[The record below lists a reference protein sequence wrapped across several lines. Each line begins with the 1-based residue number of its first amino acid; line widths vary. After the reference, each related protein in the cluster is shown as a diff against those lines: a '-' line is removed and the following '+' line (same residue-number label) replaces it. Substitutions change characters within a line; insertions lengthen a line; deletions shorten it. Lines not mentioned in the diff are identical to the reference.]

1 MQTRTVFWQTRGAA
15 GKIFPLFIFE
25 CVFYINK
32 NFTRLFLFQLCY
44 LDFNFNFKR
53 LCQTGPQLVWA
64 TIIFGAIQTKAFTA
78 FTTSFA
84 LLPIKSFYLVIIFT
98 FLSNL
103 LEFGNYTQA
112 CKVHRGAAQSFLTCL
127 KAHISGFMQCATSS

>member
-1 MQTRTVFWQTRGAA
+1 MQPANSWRRRNDIYT
-15 GKIFPLFIFE
+15 FIFE
-25 CVFYINK
+25 CVFNISK
-32 NFTRLFLFQLCY
+32 NFTRLFLFQLYY
-44 LDFNFNFKR
+44 LDFNFNKR

-64 TIIFGAIQTKAFTA
+64 TIIFGAIQTKAVTA

>member
-1 MQTRTVFWQTRGAA
+1 MLSASYLSVFN
-15 GKIFPLFIFE
+15 IS
-25 CVFYINK
+25 K

-44 LDFNFNFKR
+44 LDFNFNKR